1 MMKNCDQS
9 VKINDS
15 PSRPNIP
22 GHSDRILI
30 IDGSG
35 SGKTIVLLN
44 LHNQKIQKYLLI
56 IHKQLMMFMKI

>member
-1 MMKNCDQS
+1 MKNCDQS

-15 PSRPNIP
+15 PSRPNIS

-35 SGKTIVLLN
+35 SGKTIVSLN

>member
-1 MMKNCDQS
+1 MKNCNQS

-15 PSRPNIP
+15 PSRPNIH

-35 SGKTIVLLN
+35 SGKTIVSLN

-56 IHKQLMMFMKI
+56 IHKQLVMFMKI